1 MRISRESD
9 TYPILFAKEKKL
21 FEKKF
26 IFNLELHQ
34 EKLLV
39 RLEEQQKT
47 MKKMKEKNIHCFNLR
62 NFFTKNISHLFLSIS
77 NYVLR
82 VK

>member
-9 TYPILFAKEKKL
+9 TYSILFAKEKKM

-39 RLEEQQKT
+39 RLESRQKNNE
-47 MKKMKEKNIHCFNLR
+47 KEERKN
-62 NFFTKNISHLFLSIS
+62 
-77 NYVLR
+77 
-82 VK
+82 